1 MIRIIS
7 IFIGL
12 AFTAA
17 VLWAFGNGA
26 FVAATQGLGEKTA
39 DRVFHAKPH
48 APEGGFSFDG
58 PVGRFD
64 RQQLQRGYQV
74 YKEVC
79 SACHSLQFVAF
90 RDLAQL
96 GYNEAEIKAEAASR
110 SEERRVGKECV
121 STCRSRWST
130 DH

>member
-64 RQQLQRGYQV
+64 RQQLQRGYQA

-79 SACHSLQFVAF
+79 SACHSLTFVAF
-90 RDLAQL
+90 RDLADRKSTRL
-96 GYNEAEIKAEAASR
+96 NSSHYCASR
-110 SEERRVGKECV
+110 MPSSACK
-121 STCRSRWST
+121 T
-130 DH
+130 